1 MRSTETI
8 KVNPLIF
15 RFKPE
20 DEEKNLK
27 IETQNR
33 KLEMKVSVI
42 KIRCKNGKNIENKK
56 KKEYRQEK
64 KKMFLTRSSLGSFMK
79 NLKGYISETVHTV
92 KNVLTDEN

>member
-27 IETQNR
+27 IETQNS

-56 KKEYRQEK
+56 KRISPRKE
-64 KKMFLTRSSLGSFMK
+64 
-79 NLKGYISETVHTV
+79 
-92 KNVLTDEN
+92 KNVSHKVFVRKLYEGPERLHFRNCTHGQKCLNR